1 MVGAPTNP
9 RLDFDTRPEMYEN
22 VLKELVGD
30 TIKFKSEYDYRSP
43 LLWAKK
49 INEPTLILHGKDDWR
64 VKPINAELMIQKM
77 KSLDKEFEYQIVEEG
92 DHGLN
97 IHRELRNEKI
107 INWFD
112 KYLK

>member
-1 MVGAPTNP
+1 
-9 RLDFDTRPEMYEN
+9 
-22 VLKELVGD
+22 
-30 TIKFKSEYDYRSP
+30 
-43 LLWAKK
+43 
-49 INEPTLILHGKDDWR
+49 
-64 VKPINAELMIQKM
+64 MIQKM
-77 KSLDKEFEYQIVEEG
+77 KSLDKEFEYQIVEKG